1 MWTPQC
7 TITPCLV
14 PQIQDLSMVLISPAF
29 NAGLETT
36 LERIAPTTV
45 ALTATEQ
52 LLDTTNQSVQN
63 RSVGYTERR
72 DTLLPTALLT
82 TTGMTMTSLRTR
94 DMLETELVTQGNKG
108 DSVTVFPSFLSF
120 PYGLIIS
127 PSTYGHNVTWI
138 PM

>member
-1 MWTPQC
+1 
-7 TITPCLV
+7 
-14 PQIQDLSMVLISPAF
+14 MVLISPAF

-36 LERIAPTTV
+36 LVRIAPTTV

-63 RSVGYTERR
+63 RSAGYTERR

-127 PSTYGHNVTWI
+127 PSTYGHNVTWSS
-138 PM
+138 M